1 MARTSKN
8 MSIYDK
14 LNKNEQDIASAE
26 NLLKQLKS
34 ERETLLQEKDDYEMR
49 RMWEFV
55 KEQNL
60 SLDEAKNR
68 LTDISEEHPMKK
80 VLSPKPIKS
89 KN

>member
-14 LNKNEQDIASAE
+14 LDKNEQDIVSAE
-26 NLLKQLKS
+26 TLLKQLKS
-34 ERETLLQEKDDYEMR
+34 EREILLKEKDDYEMR

-60 SLDEAKNR
+60 SLDEAKK
-68 LTDISEEHPMKK
+68 LISKDANVNIQKNTKK
-80 VLSPKPIKS
+80 S
-89 KN
+89 NN

>member
-14 LNKNEQDIASAE
+14 LNKNEQDIISAE

-34 ERETLLQEKDDYEMR
+34 EREILLQEKDDYEMR

-60 SLDEAKNR
+60 SLDEAKK
-68 LTDISEEHPMKK
+68 LITPTGVQPEQKSSKT
-80 VLSPKPIKS
+80 KS

>member
-1 MARTSKN
+1 MARTAKN
-8 MSIYDK
+8 VSIYDK

-34 ERETLLQEKDDYEMR
+34 EREILLKEKDDYEMR

-60 SLDEAKNR
+60 SLDEAKK
-68 LTDISEEHPMKK
+68 LISKDTNTNIQKK
-80 VLSPKPIKS
+80 YKKI
-89 KN
+89 

>member
-14 LNKNEQDIASAE
+14 LNKNEQDIISAE

-60 SLDEAKNR
+60 SLDEAKK
-68 LTDISEEHPMKK
+68 LITPTSVQSEQKSSK
-80 VLSPKPIKS
+80 TKS

>member
-60 SLDEAKNR
+60 SLDEAKK
-68 LTDISEEHPMKK
+68 LITPTGVQPEQKSSKT
-80 VLSPKPIKS
+80 KS

>member
-14 LNKNEQDIASAE
+14 LNKNEQDIISAE

-60 SLDEAKNR
+60 SLDEAKK
-68 LTDISEEHPMKK
+68 LITPTGVQPEQKSSKT
-80 VLSPKPIKS
+80 KS

>member
-14 LNKNEQDIASAE
+14 LNKNEQDIKSAE
-26 NLLKQLKS
+26 NLLKTLKS

-60 SLDEAKNR
+60 SLDEAKK
-68 LTDISEEHPMKK
+68 LITSTDTQPEQKSYK
-80 VLSPKPIKS
+80 KS

>member
-8 MSIYDK
+8 ASIYDK
-14 LNKNEQDIASAE
+14 LNKNEQDIISAE

-34 ERETLLQEKDDYEMR
+34 ERDTLLQEKDDYEMR

-60 SLDEAKNR
+60 SLDEAKK
-68 LTDISEEHPMKK
+68 LITPTGVQPEQKSSKT
-80 VLSPKPIKS
+80 KS

>member
-8 MSIYDK
+8 ASIYDK
-14 LNKNEQDIASAE
+14 LNKNKQDIISAE

-60 SLDEAKNR
+60 SLDEAKK
-68 LTDISEEHPMKK
+68 LITPIVVQSEQKSSK
-80 VLSPKPIKS
+80 KS

>member
-14 LNKNEQDIASAE
+14 LNKNEQDIISAE

-60 SLDEAKNR
+60 SLDDAKK
-68 LTDISEEHPMKK
+68 LITPTDVQLEQKSSKT
-80 VLSPKPIKS
+80 KS

>member
-14 LNKNEQDIASAE
+14 LNKNEQDIAATE
-26 NLLKQLKS
+26 NLVKQLKS

-60 SLDEAKNR
+60 SLDEAKK
-68 LTDISEEHPMKK
+68 LITPTGVQPEQKSSKT
-80 VLSPKPIKS
+80 KS

>member
-8 MSIYDK
+8 TSIYDK
-14 LNKNEQDIASAE
+14 LMKNEEDIKSAE

-55 KEQNL
+55 KNNNL
-60 SLDEAKNR
+60 SLEEAKM
-68 LTDISEEHPMKK
+68 LIAKDT
-80 VLSPKPIKS
+80 S
-89 KN
+89 KNEQKSSKNKPNK

>member
-14 LNKNEQDIASAE
+14 LNKNEQDIVSAE

-34 ERETLLQEKDDYEMR
+34 AREILLQEKDDYEMR

-60 SLDEAKNR
+60 SLDEAKK
-68 LTDISEEHPMKK
+68 LITPTSVQPEQKSSKK
-80 VLSPKPIKS
+80 S
-89 KN
+89 NN

>member
-14 LNKNEQDIASAE
+14 LNKNEQDIISAE

-60 SLDEAKNR
+60 SLDEAKK
-68 LTDISEEHPMKK
+68 LITPTGIQSEQKSSK
-80 VLSPKPIKS
+80 TKS

>member
-8 MSIYDK
+8 MSIYDR

-55 KEQNL
+55 KGQNL
-60 SLDEAKNR
+60 SLDEAKKLITPTGVQPEQNSSK
-68 LTDISEEHPMKK
+68 T
-80 VLSPKPIKS
+80 KS

>member
-8 MSIYDK
+8 MSIYDR

-55 KEQNL
+55 KGQNL
-60 SLDEAKNR
+60 SLDEAKK
-68 LTDISEEHPMKK
+68 LITPTGVQPEQKSSKT
-80 VLSPKPIKS
+80 KS